1 MNLLD
6 GRIGSGVAT
15 GTIGSGVATW
25 LNVIPNEIGKL
36 ATLVGIIL
44 SITLIIM
51 YIRKMRQEARESDLK
66 LELLR
71 IQLAKEKNPV

>member
-6 GRIGSGVAT
+6 GRIGGIVAT
-15 GTIGSGVATW
+15 GTTGSGVGAW

>member
-1 MNLLD
+1 MNFLD
-6 GRIGSGVAT
+6 GRIGGAVAT
-15 GTIGSGVATW
+15 GTTGSGIGTW

-36 ATLVGIIL
+36 ATLVGILL

-51 YIRKMRQEARESDLK
+51 YIRKMRQEARESEIK

-71 IQLAKEKNPV
+71 IQLEREKNPV

>member
-6 GRIGSGVAT
+6 GRIGGIVAT
-15 GTIGSGVATW
+15 GTTGSGVGTW

>member
-6 GRIGSGVAT
+6 GRIGGSVAT
-15 GTIGSGVATW
+15 GTIGSGMGTW
-25 LNVIPNEIGKL
+25 LNVIPNEIGQL

-51 YIRKMRQEARESDLK
+51 YIRKMRQEARESEIK

-71 IQLAKEKNPV
+71 IQLEREKNPV

>member
-15 GTIGSGVATW
+15 GTIGSGMGTW